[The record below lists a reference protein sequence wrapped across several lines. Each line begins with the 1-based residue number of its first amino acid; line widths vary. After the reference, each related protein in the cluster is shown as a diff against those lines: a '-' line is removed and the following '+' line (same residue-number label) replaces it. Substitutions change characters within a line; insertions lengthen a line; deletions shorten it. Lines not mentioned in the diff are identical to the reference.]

1 MASSSGDVVAEENFF
16 DDTDDIQEIEE
27 TPQRKPKIRRIRL
40 KKKLQA
46 YRERKARLAASWVDI
61 RQGLVSALLY
71 RQALQEGQKCVI
83 PSCGKDAFGRCLHC
97 GPGQL
102 LCEEHIETVHAGGR
116 SLHYPEFWKDG
127 RYLPYAL
134 HECIWTTPHNNDHGY
149 IREITAIGITGQ
161 HAIKVKF
168 CEHEAEAST
177 LVRNGFWP
185 SSPKQP
191 QVAFDQ
197 GYDAPLLSLSGVQ
210 GFTEEHISSTS
221 VDGSI
226 SFQSLCEGC
235 LQNSCWRMLWRVQ
248 VFEKHH

>member
-1 MASSSGDVVAEENFF
+1 MVAQRRKFCSVAIMPPRRDFRAKKRVTVVQFKGGKAVKKSKRSVPLRYAVDEASTSASSMASSSGDVVAEENFF

-97 GPGQL
+97 GPGQF

-116 SLHYPEFWKDG
+116 SLHYPEFWK
-127 RYLPYAL
+127 
-134 HECIWTTPHNNDHGY
+134 
-149 IREITAIGITGQ
+149 
-161 HAIKVKF
+161 V
-168 CEHEAEAST
+168 ST
-177 LVRNGFWP
+177 VLSV
-185 SSPKQP
+185 
-191 QVAFDQ
+191 
-197 GYDAPLLSLSGVQ
+197 LLYYTL
-210 GFTEEHISSTS
+210 INTS
-221 VDGSI
+221 
-226 SFQSLCEGC
+226 
-235 LQNSCWRMLWRVQ
+235 
-248 VFEKHH
+248 